1 MDVMVENAAGLDVH
15 KDSVVACVLSGPPS
29 GPIDRET
36 RSFGTTTREL
46 LRLRDWLEER
56 RVEVVVMEATGVY
69 WRPVFNVLQ
78 DGESGLSLVLANA
91 HRIKNVPGRKSDVMD
106 AEWIAQ
112 LGRHGLVSPSFVPP
126 RPIRE
131 LRDLVRYRKKLV
143 VTLGAERNRI
153 QKVLEDANIKLG
165 SVVTDILGQSSR
177 AMLEGLRDGHT
188 DSVALAAHARGKLR
202 KKEGALAHALE
213 GRPTPAHRY
222 LLAAIL
228 RHVDFLQ
235 GAIENVENEIDA
247 RLAED
252 QHVVQ
257 RLATIP
263 GVSTTVASG
272 IIAELG
278 TDMTVFPSS
287 AHVAS
292 WAGVAPGS
300 RESAGKKKTARVLK
314 GRVWLKTLLCEAA
327 WGAVRTK
334 DSYLAA
340 KYHKLKARRGPQR
353 ALIAIA
359 HKILVAA
366 YQILKT
372 GRTYQELGGDYLD
385 RLHSDRRKAGLIRAL
400 QALGYDVELK
410 PRPGPTP
417 NLGTA

>member
-29 GPIDRET
+29 GPIDREI

-78 DGESGLSLVLANA
+78 DGENGLSLVLANA

-177 AMLEGLRDGHT
+177 AML
-188 DSVALAAHARGKLR
+188 
-202 KKEGALAHALE
+202 
-213 GRPTPAHRY
+213 
-222 LLAAIL
+222 
-228 RHVDFLQ
+228 
-235 GAIENVENEIDA
+235 
-247 RLAED
+247 
-252 QHVVQ
+252 
-257 RLATIP
+257 
-263 GVSTTVASG
+263 
-272 IIAELG
+272 
-278 TDMTVFPSS
+278 
-287 AHVAS
+287 
-292 WAGVAPGS
+292 
-300 RESAGKKKTARVLK
+300 
-314 GRVWLKTLLCEAA
+314 
-327 WGAVRTK
+327 
-334 DSYLAA
+334 
-340 KYHKLKARRGPQR
+340 
-353 ALIAIA
+353 
-359 HKILVAA
+359 
-366 YQILKT
+366 
-372 GRTYQELGGDYLD
+372 
-385 RLHSDRRKAGLIRAL
+385 
-400 QALGYDVELK
+400 
-410 PRPGPTP
+410 
-417 NLGTA
+417 